1 MDKQN
6 LDEMKKVALEYIR
19 QERAK
24 LQAQYN
30 FLDAVQKK
38 RGLSALNK
46 TTSDAIATRAK
57 TSLESYVNIS

>member
-1 MDKQN
+1 MDKQK
-6 LDEMKKVALEYIR
+6 LDELKQTALEYIK
-19 QERAK
+19 QERAV

-38 RGLSALNK
+38 RGLSALNRS
-46 TTSDAIATRAK
+46 TSDAIAMRAK